1 MLSKITKVGVTFV
14 VSSALYLFY
23 QMLKVYSLTNNPF
36 SENTI
41 VVACDE
47 TREAA
52 LFDPGMST
60 PGECQA
66 LESLIAR
73 YDLTVKHLLLTHAHI
88 DHVLG
93 LPFAQAR
100 FGLTPRV
107 HALERE
113 DYDGAPARAQMF
125 GVRCGTLPPA
135 DFDLQPGERIVV
147 GKGHLRAAF
156 TPGHSAGSVV
166 FIYEGEGVT
175 PFVVGGDV
183 LFSGS
188 IGRTDLP
195 GGNFA
200 TLVKS
205 IREVLYVLPNETVV
219 WPGHGQT
226 TTIAD
231 ERASNPFVRDEGK

>member
-1 MLSKITKVGVTFV
+1 
-14 VSSALYLFY
+14 
-23 QMLKVYSLTNNPF
+23 MLKVYSLTNNPF

-41 VVACDE
+41 VVACDQ

-66 LESLIAR
+66 LESLIGR
-73 YDLTVKHLLLTHAHI
+73 FDVTVKHLLLTHAHI

-107 HALERE
+107 HPLERE
-113 DYDGAPARAQMF
+113 DYVGAPARGQMF
-125 GVRCGTLPPA
+125 GVRCGELPPA
-135 DFDLQPGERIVV
+135 DFDLEAGQKIVIGDSELRI
-147 GKGHLRAAF
+147 AF

-166 FIYEGEGVT
+166 FIYEKDGDV
-175 PFVVGGDV
+175 PFVIGGDV

-195 GGNFA
+195 GGNFDV
-200 TLVKS
+200 LEKS
-205 IREVLYVLPNETVV
+205 IREELYVLPNQTVV
-219 WPGHGQT
+219 WPGHGST
-226 TTIAD
+226 TTIGD
-231 ERASNPFVRDEGK
+231 ERASNPFVRDLA